1 MFLLDDLLLAPIKGL
16 AAVCRKVHEAAEEDL
31 EAQEKAV
38 LADLAELHHL
48 LAVGQLSDDD
58 FNARETGVLDR
69 LDACRLARGR
79 GFPPAEEQS
88 PQEDEHARGL
98 SQFSGRSHENGTV
111 PLGPLGEEAPQ
122 EDEHAK

>member
-48 LAVGQLSDDD
+48 LAGGQISDDD
-58 FNARETGVLDR
+58 FNAREAGVLDR
-69 LDACRLARGR
+69 LDACRPMRGR
-79 GFPPAEEQS
+79 GFPDVGEQS
-88 PQEDEHARGL
+88 PQE
-98 SQFSGRSHENGTV
+98 N
-111 PLGPLGEEAPQ
+111 
-122 EDEHAK
+122 EHAK